1 MTRILCRCS
10 SIDSVQNEIG
20 NRLITLLK
28 NDVDYILAVI
38 SEHVEKEKGRESCQ
52 WGLQLATDLLHSDAD
67 RMDDAQRTLAE
78 DLRVNALQCMAS
90 FMTSANGR
98 NYYLTSALEEITKT
112 TIGIY
117 DELKEFALNNMPMDH
132 VIAMLRVRLRVDQVT
147 YHFVGCHDLLSLL
160 LNLL

>member
-132 VIAMLRVRLRVDQVT
+132 VISMMRYRLRVEQVK
-147 YHFVGCHDLLSLL
+147 
-160 LNLL
+160 